1 MPEAPLGNVMAM
13 MKGIHEKSQVTVYY
27 CWPTELASSGSSRRK
42 VERQKLSSK
51 KGRKYM
57 AIHKVI
63 EVLSQSDKSWEDA
76 ADRAVRDAAKTV
88 KGIRSIYVRNFQA
101 DVKENKIVQYRIN
114 AKVTFE
120 VAD

>member
-1 MPEAPLGNVMAM
+1 
-13 MKGIHEKSQVTVYY
+13 
-27 CWPTELASSGSSRRK
+27 
-42 VERQKLSSK
+42 
-51 KGRKYM
+51 M

-76 ADRAVRDAAKTV
+76 VDRALRDAAKTV

-101 DVKENKIVQYRIN
+101 DVKENKMVQYRIN

-120 VAD
+120 VGD

>member
-1 MPEAPLGNVMAM
+1 
-13 MKGIHEKSQVTVYY
+13 
-27 CWPTELASSGSSRRK
+27 
-42 VERQKLSSK
+42 
-51 KGRKYM
+51 M

>member
-1 MPEAPLGNVMAM
+1 
-13 MKGIHEKSQVTVYY
+13 
-27 CWPTELASSGSSRRK
+27 
-42 VERQKLSSK
+42 
-51 KGRKYM
+51 M

-120 VAD
+120 VVD

>member
-1 MPEAPLGNVMAM
+1 
-13 MKGIHEKSQVTVYY
+13 
-27 CWPTELASSGSSRRK
+27 
-42 VERQKLSSK
+42 
-51 KGRKYM
+51 M

-76 ADRAVRDAAKTV
+76 ANRAVRDAAKTV